1 MVGLEVRF
9 QREIFNLEDQYLKS
23 YYTPL
28 QNLRKVILEANRK
41 NHGQVFVINF
51 IVI

>member
-9 QREIFNLEDQYLKS
+9 QREIFNLEEQYLKE

-28 QNLRKVILEANRK
+28 QNLRKAILEVNRDYE
-41 NHGQVFVINF
+41 
-51 IVI
+51 